1 MGFRHFGS
9 LLIIFL
15 ILMMVFGTQRLR
27 EIGND
32 LAIAIRSFRKGL
44 QEEPDDQN
52 SKEGKDSKESKEGK
66 ESKDN
71 IESKEGTSQ

>member
-1 MGFRHFGS
+1 MGFRNFGS

-27 EIGND
+27 EVGSD

-44 QEEPDDQN
+44 QEDLDN
-52 SKEGKDSKESKEGK
+52 SNKENAKEGKTE
-66 ESKDN
+66 
-71 IESKEGTSQ
+71 